1 MKRVSLV
8 VLLLS
13 PTIIFAQLKF
23 INRDLTTPEASIL
36 FYQSPNRLAING
48 QNDLNGLSFTSTKS
62 EIKVKDNYIVVKP
75 TKLGLDTICIFK
87 NNKLLSTNIF
97 KINTFNSPPYAQL
110 AFSKDSSISI
120 NKVLANPIL
129 SVKVNNSIYVLDY
142 QVTEYE
148 MLVLKKNNEKLQFTE
163 TIKAYSIP
171 EEILKKLSVGDKLQ
185 INQIKIVNPE
195 GDIKFLEP
203 ITIII
208 R

>member
-1 MKRVSLV
+1 MQKITLA
-8 VLLLS
+8 LLCVF
-13 PTIIFAQLKF
+13 PTILFAQLKF
-23 INRDLTTPEASIL
+23 INRDLTTPDASIL
-36 FYQSPNRLAING
+36 FYQSTNRLAIIG
-48 QNDLNGLSFTSTKS
+48 QNDLKGFSFISTSS
-62 EIKVKDNYIVVKP
+62 NIKVKDNYIVVKP

-87 NNKLLSTNIF
+87 NNNLLSTNIF
-97 KINTFNSPPYAQL
+97 TINTFNSPPYAQL

-129 SVKVNNSIYVLDY
+129 SIKVNNSIYVLDY

-163 TIKAYSIP
+163 TIKGYRIP

-185 INQIKIVNPE
+185 INQVKIVNPE